1 MKQFA
6 GFIRKEIYHIL
17 RDRKTLL
24 ILFGMPV
31 LQVILFGFALNNEL
45 KNASIVVLDNSLD
58 KNSIEISNKMASSG
72 YFKII
77 GHVRS
82 YPEIEE
88 AFKRGDIKMAVV
100 FPPDFAH
107 ALQHD
112 HKAQVQLIADATD
125 INTATALTGYASS
138 IIYDYQ
144 AGMNGAQA
152 AVPLAI
158 ETRSRMI
165 FNPHLRSVYIFI
177 PGVISVV
184 LMIISAMLTSMTL
197 TREKENGTMEFL
209 AISPLQPMQI
219 VIGKVLPYL
228 FLSLINCLIIVLLGY
243 FIFDMPMNGSVL
255 LLMVESL
262 LYVFTALSLGILIS
276 TIAETQQTAMF
287 ASLMSL
293 MMPSMLLSGFIFPVE
308 SMVWPLQWISKIIPA
323 SYFIL
328 IIKGIMIKGVGLEV
342 LWKPTLVLLGM
353 TTFFMFMSIRNLKKQ
368 YR

>member
-1 MKQFA
+1 
-6 GFIRKEIYHIL
+6 
-17 RDRKTLL
+17 
-24 ILFGMPV
+24 
-31 LQVILFGFALNNEL
+31 
-45 KNASIVVLDNSLD
+45 
-58 KNSIEISNKMASSG
+58 
-72 YFKII
+72 
-77 GHVRS
+77 
-82 YPEIEE
+82 
-88 AFKRGDIKMAVV
+88 
-100 FPPDFAH
+100 
-107 ALQHD
+107 
-112 HKAQVQLIADATD
+112 VQLIADATD

-138 IIYDYQ
+138 IILDYQ
-144 AGMNGAQA
+144 ASLNGPQA
-152 AVPLAI
+152 ALPLQI

-228 FLSLINCLIIVLLGY
+228 FLSLINCLIIVMMGY
-243 FIFDMPMNGSVL
+243 FIFDMPMNGSVA
-255 LLMVESL
+255 LLMFESL

-308 SMVWPLQWISKIIPA
+308 SMVWPLQMISKLIPA

-342 LWKPTLVLLGM
+342 LWQPTLVLLGM